1 MKKFI
6 ILISVYN
13 DWKSVSKLLKEIDLL
28 IVDWESEVFVVIIN
42 DASTEVRSGMNSNFK
57 KIKSIKILN
66 MKKNQGHAR
75 CVATGLKFIAEKENF
90 DYAIIMDADG
100 EDRPE
105 DLNLFFNKSKEYP
118 GKTIVAER
126 VKRSE
131 GLLFKFCY
139 EIHKYL
145 TYIFTGHLIKF
156 GNYSCLPKDA
166 VVKMVKEPSS
176 WNSFSG
182 SLAKL
187 IPDRISISSI
197 KGLRYYGPSKMNFFK
212 LLIHSFSII
221 AVFKRTTFLR
231 SFIFLSV
238 YLLLIFQSLS
248 FITLLP
254 VFLIII
260 LLFAVVWVSN
270 RENLDQFKKSLNN
283 IGTGKDYSIKQDANI
298 ILKLIIP
305 NKKIKIKYDHSK
317 PNGTPRKVLNI
328 SIAKKYGWKP
338 KISLRNAIIK
348 TYRSYLKESKQT

>member
-6 ILISVYN
+6 ILMPVYN
-13 DWKSVSKLLKEIDLL
+13 DWKSASKLLKEIDLQ
-28 IVDWESEVFVVIIN
+28 IVNWESEVSILIID
-42 DASTEVRSGMNSNFK
+42 DASTEMRSAMDSNFK
-57 KIKSIKILN
+57 KVKSVKVLN

-75 CVATGLKFIAEKENF
+75 CFATGLKFIIEKENF
-90 DYAIIMDADG
+90 DYVIPMDADG

-105 DLNLFFNKSKEYP
+105 ELNLLFNKSKEYP
-118 GKTIVAER
+118 DKVITADR

-139 EIHKYL
+139 KMHKYL

-156 GNYSCLPKDA
+156 GNYCCLSRDS
-166 VVKMVKEPSS
+166 VVKLIKDPSVWS
-176 WNSFSG
+176 SFSG
-182 SLAKL
+182 SLTKL

-197 KGLRYYGPSKMNFFK
+197 KGLRYYGPSKMSFFE

-221 AVFKRTTFLR
+221 AVFKRTTFFR

-260 LLFAVVWVSN
+260 LLFAVVWFSN
-270 RENLDQFKKSLNN
+270 RENLDQLKKSL
-283 IGTGKDYSIKQDANI
+283 D
-298 ILKLIIP
+298 
-305 NKKIKIKYDHSK
+305 
-317 PNGTPRKVLNI
+317 NI
-328 SIAKKYGWKP
+328 SSID
-338 KISLRNAIIK
+338 NFN
-348 TYRSYLKESKQT
+348 

>member
-6 ILISVYN
+6 ILVPVYN
-13 DWKSVSKLLKEIDLL
+13 DWKSVSKLLKEIDLQ
-28 IVDWESEVFVVIIN
+28 IVDWESEVSVLIID
-42 DASTEVRSGMNSNFK
+42 DASTEMRSSMDSNFK
-57 KIKSIKILN
+57 KIKSVKVLN

-75 CVATGLKFIAEKENF
+75 CFATGLKFIIEREKF
-90 DYAIIMDADG
+90 DYVIPMDADG

-105 DLNLFFNKSKEYP
+105 ELNLLFNKSKEYP
-118 GKTIVAER
+118 DKVITADR

-145 TYIFTGHLIKF
+145 TFIFTGHLIKF
-156 GNYSCLPKDA
+156 GNYSCLSRDS
-166 VVKMVKEPSS
+166 VVKLTKDPSTWS
-176 WNSFSG
+176 SFSG
-182 SLAKL
+182 SLTKL
-187 IPDRISISSI
+187 IPYRISISSI
-197 KGLRYYGPSKMNFFK
+197 KGLRYYGPSKMSFFK

-260 LLFAVVWVSN
+260 LLFAVVWASN
-270 RENLDQFKKSLNN
+270 RENLDQLKKSL
-283 IGTGKDYSIKQDANI
+283 D
-298 ILKLIIP
+298 
-305 NKKIKIKYDHSK
+305 
-317 PNGTPRKVLNI
+317 NI
-328 SIAKKYGWKP
+328 SSID
-338 KISLRNAIIK
+338 NFN
-348 TYRSYLKESKQT
+348 

>member
-6 ILISVYN
+6 ILIPVYN
-13 DWKSVSKLLKEIDLL
+13 DWKSVSKLLKEIDLQV
-28 IVDWESEVFVVIIN
+28 VDWESEVSVLIVD
-42 DASTEVRSGMNSNFK
+42 DASTEVKLDMDSNFK
-57 KIKSIKILN
+57 KIKLVKVLN

-75 CVATGLKFIAEKENF
+75 CFATGLKFIIEREKF
-90 DYAIIMDADG
+90 DYVIPMDADG

-105 DLNLFFNKSKEYP
+105 ELNLLFNKSKEYP
-118 GKTIVAER
+118 GKVITADR

-156 GNYSCLPKDA
+156 GNYSCLPRDF
-166 VVKMVKEPSS
+166 VVKITKEPSAWS
-176 WNSFSG
+176 SFSG
-182 SLAKL
+182 SLTKL

-197 KGLRYYGPSKMNFFK
+197 KGLRYYGPSKMSFFN

-221 AVFKRTTFLR
+221 AVFKKTAFLR

-260 LLFAVVWVSN
+260 LLFAAVWTSK
-270 RENLDQFKKSLNN
+270 RENLDQFKKSL
-283 IGTGKDYSIKQDANI
+283 D
-298 ILKLIIP
+298 
-305 NKKIKIKYDHSK
+305 
-317 PNGTPRKVLNI
+317 NI
-328 SIAKKYGWKP
+328 SSID
-338 KISLRNAIIK
+338 NFN
-348 TYRSYLKESKQT
+348 